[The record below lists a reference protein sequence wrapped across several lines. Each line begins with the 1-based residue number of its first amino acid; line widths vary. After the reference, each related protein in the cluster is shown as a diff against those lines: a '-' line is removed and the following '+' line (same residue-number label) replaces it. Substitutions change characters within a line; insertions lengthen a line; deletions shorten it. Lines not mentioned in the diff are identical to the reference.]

1 MEPFL
6 ADIMP
11 ELIRILSACSVTEV
25 KLKVIRSVT
34 CIIEQVGERVSI
46 YFLNSDF
53 QLIKYITD
61 H

>member
-1 MEPFL
+1 
-6 ADIMP
+6 MP